1 MKQIDNR
8 ITFLA
13 SLAKDS
19 NTLLDV
25 GCDHGL
31 TTIKALKYF
40 NVKNAIASDIN
51 PGPLKMAKYNIIEEG
66 LIDRCKIILSDGLK
80 NINDDFDTLI
90 ISGMGGL
97 LINKILIESFDK
109 IKNKKLIIQ
118 PNCERED
125 VRKFL
130 TGHGFKIENEYA
142 FYDKEIYYEIMI
154 FVNGNLNYND
164 DELLYGPC
172 LIKEKNEAFKKHYK
186 IKRDN
191 LLSSIP
197 KIKDEKIR
205 EEKKKL
211 CDKYSFLIGE

>member
-51 PGPLKMAKYNIIEEG
+51 PGPLKMAKYNIIKEG

-118 PNCERED
+118 PNNERED
-125 VRKFL
+125 VRSYL
-130 TGHGFKIENEYA
+130 TQNGFFIENEYA
-142 FYDKEIYYEIMI
+142 FYDKDIYYEIII
-154 FVNGNLNYND
+154 FNPGNKTYNE

-172 LIKEKNEAFKKHYK
+172 LMKEKNEAFKKYYR

-191 LLSSIP
+191 LVSSLS
-197 KIKDEKIR
+197 KMKDEKIR
-205 EEKKKL
+205 QEKKEL